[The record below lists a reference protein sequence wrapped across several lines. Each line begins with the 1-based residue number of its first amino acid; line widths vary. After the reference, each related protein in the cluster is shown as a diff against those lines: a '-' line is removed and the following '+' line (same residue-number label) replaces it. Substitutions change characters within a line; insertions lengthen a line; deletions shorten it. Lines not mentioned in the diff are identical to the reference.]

1 MFSPGRLDDLNLVL
15 MKAPRPVTAPPLW
28 MTALEARAAAE
39 AIAWTAFKPAMAN
52 LKRGDGHPV
61 MVMPGFMATDR
72 STTRLREL
80 LRSLGYRT
88 YGWGLGA
95 NLGPTAHIVDGIA
108 NRFQSIVDREERKVS
123 LIGWSLGGIYARE
136 LARNNPEL
144 VRQVITLG
152 SPFRMMPGDDSAAS
166 GMWESLEHLHTPE
179 AAESMMQVEAPL
191 PVPSTSVYT
200 RTDGVVDWR
209 TCLERRGPTSENV
222 EVLGSH
228 CGLGFEPSVA
238 VVIASRLRQR
248 EGQWRRF
255 RPPLWMRGAYPI
267 PTSYRVPK
275 MA

>member
-1 MFSPGRLDDLNLVL
+1 
-15 MKAPRPVTAPPLW
+15 

-39 AIAWTAFKPAMAN
+39 AMAWTALQPALAN

-72 STTRLREL
+72 STTRIRAL

-95 NLGPTAHIVDGIA
+95 NLGPTPQIVDGFA
-108 NRFQSIVDREERKVS
+108 NRFHSIADREERKVS

-152 SPFRMMPGDDSAAS
+152 SPFRMTPGDDSAAS
-166 GMWESLEHLHTPE
+166 GVWESLKHLHVPE
-179 AAESMMQVEAPL
+179 AAQSMMQIEGPL

-209 TCLERRGPTSENV
+209 TCLETRGPTSENV

-228 CGLGFEPSVA
+228 CGLGFHPAVA
-238 VVIASRLRQR
+238 VVVASRLAQR

-255 RPPLWMRGAYPI
+255 RPPLLLRGAYPI

-275 MA
+275 VA